1 MRGIADDKNPGV
13 FWNRQILLNL
23 DPTRPIQGE
32 SERRQKR
39 RRFIACRPDDVGGPN
54 EFAPDHQAIRANLT
68 HPAVGHDRHAFALE
82 RSLRFRR

>member
-23 DPTRPIQGE
+23 DPTGPIQGK

-39 RRFIACRPDDVGGPN
+39 RRLIACRPDDMRGLN
-54 EFAPDHQAIRANLT
+54 EFAPDRQAISANLT
-68 HPAVGHDRHAFALE
+68 HPAIDLDRHAFALE
-82 RSLRFRR
+82 RNLRFRR